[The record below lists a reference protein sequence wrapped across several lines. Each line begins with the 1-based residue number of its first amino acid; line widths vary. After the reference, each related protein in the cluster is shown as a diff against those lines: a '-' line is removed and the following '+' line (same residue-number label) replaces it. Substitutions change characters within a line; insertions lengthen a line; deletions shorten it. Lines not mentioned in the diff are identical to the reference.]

1 MYQQDRPIGCTQVA
15 VEGRGGKHGEGGRGW
30 EGEGGREAGR
40 RWEGSREREGG
51 KQGEGGREAGRGREK
66 ERQESE
72 EGNMGERDVKS
83 KYSLWDRLLIM
94 GHRMFQTQFSY
105 NRP

>member
-1 MYQQDRPIGCTQVA
+1 MYQQDLPIGCTQVT
-15 VEGRGGKHGEGGRGW
+15 VEGRGGKQGEG
-30 EGEGGREAGR
+30 EREAGR
-40 RWEGSREREGG
+40 RWE
-51 KQGEGGREAGRGREK
+51 K
-66 ERQESE
+66 ERKESE
-72 EGNMGERDVKS
+72 EGNMGEKDVKS

>member
-1 MYQQDRPIGCTQVA
+1 
-15 VEGRGGKHGEGGRGW
+15 
-30 EGEGGREAGR
+30 
-40 RWEGSREREGG
+40 
-51 KQGEGGREAGRGREK
+51 
-66 ERQESE
+66 
-72 EGNMGERDVKS
+72 MGERDVKS